1 MTLGEMKTSACTW
14 VLNLASKQMQ
24 GTDQSKISISGND
37 DVISTCDQMTLNGH
51 HNILLQKGCI
61 YPICAAARPD
71 VDEI

>member
-37 DVISTCDQMTLNGH
+37 DVIDMWSDDPEWTS
-51 HNILLQKGCI
+51 
-61 YPICAAARPD
+61 
-71 VDEI
+71 